1 MSNDNP
7 PIDHVIDEGPTPDE
21 HRGVEENL
29 KSKDTWLR
37 LVFMVIY
44 AVIAWV
50 STAVVSVVV
59 VLGFLAVL
67 FTGEKNRQLMTAG
80 ETIANYIREI
90 LSYLTYNTD
99 DKPFPFGND
108 LPIPSDD

>member
-7 PIDHVIDEGPTPDE
+7 PIDQVIDEGPD
-21 HRGVEENL
+21 HRGVEDNL
-29 KSKDTWLR
+29 KSKDTWIR

-44 AVIAWV
+44 SVLASV
-50 STAVVSVVV
+50 SSAVVSVIVA
-59 VLGFLAVL
+59 LGFLAVL
-67 FTGEKNRQLMTAG
+67 FTGERNRQLMLAG
-80 ETIANYIREI
+80 ETVANYIREI

-99 DKPFPFGND
+99 DKPFPFGSD

>member
-1 MSNDNP
+1 MSNENP
-7 PIDHVIDEGPTPDE
+7 PIDHVVDGDPEL
-21 HRGVEENL
+21 RAVEANL
-29 KSKDTWLR
+29 KSKDTWIR
-37 LVFMVIY
+37 LMFMVIY
-44 AVIAWV
+44 YVLASVA
-50 STAVVSVVV
+50 SVVASVVV

-99 DKPFPFGND
+99 DKPFPFGNE
-108 LPIPSDD
+108 LPVPGSDD